1 MNLGV
6 FAGRNRVHRMTTKPA
21 GDRRGPTNP
30 NRPMALR
37 LAGVTLMG
45 AALLGAGCGGAPKP
59 PPPTVVSGAIQASP
73 QLNPSVNQRPSPL
86 VLRIYELKSPAVFNS
101 ADFMSLYQ
109 GDQATLAAD
118 LVARDEFMLQP
129 GENRPYKKT
138 LGADTK
144 FIGVVGAYRNL
155 EKATW
160 RAVVQLIP
168 NKPQTLTI
176 RAGDL
181 AVSAEVKP

>member
-6 FAGRNRVHRMTTKPA
+6 FAGRNRAHRKTMPA
-21 GDRRGPTNP
+21 GNRGPMNLGRSRT
-30 NRPMALR
+30 LR
-37 LAGVTLMG
+37 LAGLSLLG

-59 PPPTVVSGAIQASP
+59 PPPTTVNGGIQGSP
-73 QLNPSVNQRPSPL
+73 QLNPSVNQRSPPL
-86 VLRIYELKSPAVFNS
+86 LLRVYELKSPAAFGS
-101 ADFMSLYQ
+101 ADFMALYQ
-109 GDQATLAAD
+109 SDQATLAAD
-118 LVARDEFMLQP
+118 LVARDEFMLNP

-144 FIGVVGAYRNL
+144 FIGVIGAYRNL
-155 EKATW
+155 EKSTW
-160 RAVVQLIP
+160 RAVVPVIP

>member
-1 MNLGV
+1 VNLGV
-6 FAGRNRVHRMTTKPA
+6 FAGHDRVHRMAMPA
-21 GDRRGPTNP
+21 EDRGTMNTGRSLG
-30 NRPMALR
+30 RRR
-37 LAGVTLMG
+37 LACLSLLG

-59 PPPTVVSGAIQASP
+59 PPPTTVSGAIQASP

-86 VLRIYELKSPAVFNS
+86 LLRVYELKSPAAFGS
-101 ADFMSLYQ
+101 ADFMALYQ
-109 GDQATLAAD
+109 SDQATLAAD

-144 FIGVVGAYRNL
+144 FIGVIGAYRNL
-155 EKATW
+155 EKSTW
-160 RAVVQLIP
+160 RAVVPVQP
-168 NKPQTLTI
+168 NKAQTLTI

>member
-6 FAGRNRVHRMTTKPA
+6 FAGRNRVHRMTKPA
-21 GDRRGPTNP
+21 EGRGPTNRG
-30 NRPMALR
+30 RPLVFR
-37 LAGVTLMG
+37 LAGASLLGV
-45 AALLGAGCGGAPKP
+45 ALLGAGCGGAPKP
-59 PPPTVVSGAIQASP
+59 PPPTTVNGAIQASP

-86 VLRIYELKSPAVFNS
+86 LLRVYELKSPAAFSS
-101 ADFMSLYQ
+101 ADFMALYER
-109 GDQATLAAD
+109 DQATLAAD
-118 LVARDEFMLQP
+118 LVARDEFTLQP

-138 LGADTK
+138 LGPDTK

-160 RAVVQLIP
+160 RAVVAVQP
-168 NKPQTLTI
+168 NKTQTLTI
-176 RAGDL
+176 SAGAL

>member
-6 FAGRNRVHRMTTKPA
+6 FAGRNRAHRKTMPV
-21 GDRRGPTNP
+21 GNRGPMNLGRSRT
-30 NRPMALR
+30 LR
-37 LAGVTLMG
+37 LAGLSLLG

-59 PPPTVVSGAIQASP
+59 PPPTTVNGAIQASP

-86 VLRIYELKSPAVFNS
+86 LLRVYELKSPAAFGS
-101 ADFMSLYQ
+101 ADFMALYQ
-109 GDQATLAAD
+109 SDQATLAAD
-118 LVARDEFMLQP
+118 LVARDEFMLNP

-144 FIGVVGAYRNL
+144 FIGVIGAYRNL
-155 EKATW
+155 EKSTW
-160 RAVVQLIP
+160 RAVVPVIP

>member
-6 FAGRNRVHRMTTKPA
+6 FAGWNRVHRMTTKLA
-21 GDRRGPTNP
+21 GNREP
-30 NRPMALR
+30 NNRTRSLALR
-37 LAGVTLMG
+37 LAAASLLG
-45 AALLGAGCGGAPKP
+45 AALFGAGCGGAPKP
-59 PPPTVVSGAIQASP
+59 PPPTVVNGTIQASP
-73 QLNPSVNQRPSPL
+73 QLNPSINQRPS
-86 VLRIYELKSPAVFNS
+86 LRVYELKSPAAFNS
-101 ADFMSLYQ
+101 ADFMALYQ
-109 GDQATLAAD
+109 ADQATLAAD

-129 GENRPYKKT
+129 AENRPYKKT

-144 FIGVVGAYRNL
+144 FIGVIGAYRNL
-155 EKATW
+155 EKSTW
-160 RAVVQLIP
+160 RAVVQVIP

>member
-21 GDRRGPTNP
+21 D
-30 NRPMALR
+30 NRESNNRARSLVLR
-37 LAGVTLMG
+37 LASASLLG

-59 PPPTVVSGAIQASP
+59 PPPTVVNGAIQASP

-86 VLRIYELKSPAVFNS
+86 VLRVYELKSPA
-101 ADFMSLYQ
+101 
-109 GDQATLAAD
+109 AD
-118 LVARDEFMLQP
+118 LVAKDEFMLQP

-144 FIGVVGAYRNL
+144 FIGVIGAYRNL
-155 EKATW
+155 EKSTW
-160 RAVVQLIP
+160 RAVVQVIP

>member
-6 FAGRNRVHRMTTKPA
+6 FAGRNRKQGNERTATGVCTA
-21 GDRRGPTNP
+21 
-30 NRPMALR
+30 ASASL
-37 LAGVTLMG
+37 LAGRRVGGIL
-45 AALLGAGCGGAPKP
+45 ALGTAMLAAGCGGAPKP
-59 PPPTVVSGAIQASP
+59 PPPTTVSGAIQASA

-86 VLRIYELKSPAVFNS
+86 LLRVYELKSASVFGS
-101 ADFMSLYQ
+101 ADFMALYQ

-118 LVARDEFMLQP
+118 LLARDEFMLQP

-138 LGADTK
+138 LAPETR
-144 FIGVVGAYRNL
+144 FIGVIGAYRNL
-155 EKATW
+155 EKSTW
-160 RAVVQLIP
+160 RVVVPVQP
-168 NKPQTLTI
+168 NKAQTLSI

>member
-6 FAGRNRVHRMTTKPA
+6 FAGRNRVHRMAMPA
-21 GDRRGPTNP
+21 EELRGPM
-30 NRPMALR
+30 NRGRSLALR
-37 LAGVTLMG
+37 LAALS
-45 AALLGAGCGGAPKP
+45 LLGAGLLAAGCGGAPKP
-59 PPPTVVSGAIQASP
+59 PPPTTVNGAIQASP

-86 VLRIYELKSPAVFNS
+86 LLRVYELKSPAAFGS
-101 ADFMSLYQ
+101 ADFMALYQ
-109 GDQATLAAD
+109 SDQATLAAD

-129 GENRPYKKT
+129 GENRPYRKT
-138 LGADTK
+138 LGPDTK

-155 EKATW
+155 EKSTW
-160 RAVVQLIP
+160 RTVVAVQP
-168 NKPQTLTI
+168 GKAQTLTI

>member
-1 MNLGV
+1 VNLGV

-21 GDRRGPTNP
+21 EDRGSTNHA
-30 NRPMALR
+30 RSMAWR
-37 LAGVTLMG
+37 SALASLLG

-59 PPPTVVSGAIQASP
+59 PPPTIVNGAIQASP

-86 VLRIYELKSPAVFNS
+86 LVRVYELKSPAAFGS
-101 ADFMSLYQ
+101 ADFMALYQ
-109 GDQATLAAD
+109 SDQATLAAD

-144 FIGVVGAYRNL
+144 FIGVIGAYRNL
-155 EKATW
+155 EKSTW
-160 RAVVQLIP
+160 RAVVAVIP

>member
-6 FAGRNRVHRMTTKPA
+6 FAGWNRVHRMTTEPA
-21 GDRRGPTNP
+21 ENREP
-30 NRPMALR
+30 NNRARSLVLR
-37 LAGVTLMG
+37 VAGASLFG

-59 PPPTVVSGAIQASP
+59 PPPTVVNGAIQASP

-86 VLRIYELKSPAVFNS
+86 VLRVYELKSPAAFNS
-101 ADFMSLYQ
+101 ADFMALYQ

-144 FIGVVGAYRNL
+144 FIGVIGAYRNL
-155 EKATW
+155 EKSTW
-160 RAVVQLIP
+160 RAVVQVIP